1 MKRPERTEREAAAL
15 RANLLK
21 RKDQA
26 RRRAAADDAA
36 TKTVEI
42 EDAESQT
49 DQGDKQPPCALKQ

>member
-26 RRRAAADDAA
+26 RRRAAADDGA
-36 TKTVEI
+36 TKTVESG
-42 EDAESQT
+42 DAGSQT
-49 DQGDKQPPCALKQ
+49 DREDKQAPRALKQ